1 MGCTPESLIERYHLT
16 WREHLQFPTNRGGG
30 CEGGEG
36 GGAGGRHPVEEE
48 PRVPLG
54 GLGLPRHHLS
64 VTFHV
69 IKAGNTNNNIN
80 WHIIFIG
87 VPTLP
92 LNHRGADDVLHVL
105 HSLQGSPLPAGRRDG
120 GGAGHVAV
128 GGGGHGGGGGRRG
141 DKK

>member
-16 WREHLQFPTNRGGG
+16 WREHLQFPTNTGGG

-69 IKAGNTNNNIN
+69 IKAGN
-80 WHIIFIG
+80 
-87 VPTLP
+87 
-92 LNHRGADDVLHVL
+92 
-105 HSLQGSPLPAGRRDG
+105 
-120 GGAGHVAV
+120 
-128 GGGGHGGGGGRRG
+128 
-141 DKK
+141 

>member
-16 WREHLQFPTNRGGG
+16 WREHLQFPTNTGGG
-30 CEGGEG
+30 CEGGQC

-80 WHIIFIG
+80 WHIIFIHIT
-87 VPTLP
+87 TLP
-92 LNHRGADDVLHVL
+92 HYLSTTGELTMSSMCSTTSRDLFL
-105 HSLQGSPLPAGRRDG
+105 FLQVVVMA
-120 GGAGHVAV
+120 AV
-128 GGGGHGGGGGRRG
+128 P
-141 DKK
+141 DT